1 MIIAET
7 AAVVLIA
14 ANLVI
19 WGSLSPRVRRFFR
32 RVPAAPFLEP
42 HPGRHVASQPRDT
55 RPLTVREI
63 ERADA
68 GAAPWEQDTAENP
81 LLTDEATREMYFGK
95 TYGQT
100 CQLEVEAQRI
110 PQVIALWT
118 PPSPTRPSAPE

>member
-42 HPGRHVASQPRDT
+42 HPGRHVASQPRGT

-63 ERADA
+63 ERVDA
-68 GAAPWEQDTAENP
+68 GPAPWESSL

-100 CQLEVEAQRI
+100 CQLEVERLTEAML
-110 PQVIALWT
+110 P
-118 PPSPTRPSAPE
+118 